1 MENIIKLQNSIE
13 NVTEDI
19 IEDVIEETIDV
30 MPTRAEIEEII
41 REKKLNNITR
51 FEIFGNRIIVYNKML
66 DTFIATLYNG
76 KFFMQHENEPIQK
89 KGKKIKNK
97 IHTHEQR
104 KFSNVYQVL
113 DSVNSHNTHLLSE
126 VSVKEGVESPLTV

>member
-1 MENIIKLQNSIE
+1 
-13 NVTEDI
+13 
-19 IEDVIEETIDV
+19 
-30 MPTRAEIEEII
+30 MPTRTEIEKII

-51 FEIFGNRIIVYNKML
+51 FEIFGNRIIIYNKML

-76 KFFMQHENEPIQK
+76 KFFMQHENEPIQT

-104 KFSNVYQVL
+104 KFNNIYQML
-113 DSVNSHNTHLLSE
+113 DSVDKHNAHLLSNTDE
-126 VSVKEGVESPLTV
+126 

>member
-13 NVTEDI
+13 NVTDEI
-19 IEDVIEETIDV
+19 IEDIIEETIDV

-41 REKKLNNITR
+41 RDKKLSNITR
-51 FEIFGNRIIVYNKML
+51 FEIFGDRIIVYNKML

-76 KFFMQHENEPIQK
+76 KFFMQHENEPTQK

-104 KFSNVYQVL
+104 KFNNIYQML
-113 DSVNSHNTHLLSE
+113 DSVDKHNAHLLSDTD
-126 VSVKEGVESPLTV
+126 K